1 MFPTSAAATVVQATA
16 TVAAASAGV
25 APAVEVP
32 SAVFPLT
39 LGASLLEAD
48 AVTARERTHHL
59 AAPMASTVVATRAA
73 ATARKELDHVAPT
86 ANASAAASAPV
97 HGPHAPS
104 ATATT
109 AAVVASARAVG
120 LGLSGYPT
128 CRGASATAG
137 GAGPISPA
145 PTPGFPTTRPLV
157 ADAT

>member
-1 MFPTSAAATVVQATA
+1 MFPTSSAATVVQATA

-86 ANASAAASAPV
+86 ANASAAASA
-97 HGPHAPS
+97 
-104 ATATT
+104 TATT
-109 AAVVASARAVG
+109 TAVVASARAAG
-120 LGLSGYPT
+120 LGLSGYST